1 LSKFLL
7 HPRWFLSLA
16 IIAILF
22 VLSFFIAF
30 VWYSALL
37 FLAILLVGTVVDCFL
52 LFGKKMPIQA
62 ARITNK
68 RWDLGEHNEVV
79 LQLANDSINPLRVNI
94 IDEVPAAFQWRDF
107 SLETQL
113 RGQEEKQLHYRL
125 KPLHRGEFQFGN
137 LNVFISSRLSL
148 LQRRIIIDQKE
159 TIKVYPTS
167 QILRNQQ
174 INALGQRDSLIGV
187 KKIRKLGHSLEF
199 DQIREY
205 VFGDDVRTI
214 NWNATARKAAL
225 MVNTFTDIRS
235 QQIYCI
241 IDKGRTMKMPF
252 EGMALVDYAIKATLV
267 FANIAIQKQDKA
279 GLITFSN
286 IVSDIVPA
294 ASGGRQMQKI
304 LDTLYNQKTDY
315 LDASFEKLFGVIHQ
329 KLSQRAFLILFTNF
343 ESLASFERQL
353 PYFAHLA
360 KKHLL
365 CVVFFENAAVKEI
378 IAQQPDT
385 IEGIYT
391 KTIAERV
398 NYDKKLM
405 LLALRKLGIIA
416 ILTTPE
422 KLTIDVVNNYLELKS
437 RQAI

>member
-1 LSKFLL
+1 
-7 HPRWFLSLA
+7 
-16 IIAILF
+16 
-22 VLSFFIAF
+22 
-30 VWYSALL
+30 
-37 FLAILLVGTVVDCFL
+37 
-52 LFGKKMPIQA
+52 
-62 ARITNK
+62 
-68 RWDLGEHNEVV
+68 
-79 LQLANDSINPLRVNI
+79 
-94 IDEVPAAFQWRDF
+94 
-107 SLETQL
+107 
-113 RGQEEKQLHYRL
+113 
-125 KPLHRGEFQFGN
+125 
-137 LNVFISSRLSL
+137 
-148 LQRRIIIDQKE
+148 
-159 TIKVYPTS
+159 
-167 QILRNQQ
+167 
-174 INALGQRDSLIGV
+174 
-187 KKIRKLGHSLEF
+187 
-199 DQIREY
+199 
-205 VFGDDVRTI
+205 
-214 NWNATARKAAL
+214 
-225 MVNTFTDIRS
+225 
-235 QQIYCI
+235 
-241 IDKGRTMKMPF
+241 
-252 EGMALVDYAIKATLV
+252 
-267 FANIAIQKQDKA
+267 
-279 GLITFSN
+279 
-286 IVSDIVPA
+286 VPA